1 MDDEELAFVDAAVTD
16 LAQMTAAEAVRRIE
30 SGEITSEMLVAACL
44 ERIAA
49 REETVQAW
57 AYLDRDFALA
67 QARRADAFRAANGFG
82 PPMLGVPVGI
92 KDIIDTEDMPTENG
106 SPVFAGRQPEA
117 DAAVVSLLKQAGA
130 VIMGKTVTAE
140 LAASH
145 PGKTRNPVN
154 PEHTPGGSSSGSAAA
169 VADGMVPLALGTQTA
184 GSVIRPA
191 AYCGI
196 VGFKPSFGLISRTG
210 ILSHSPALDTVGTFS
225 RSIEDAAL
233 LAECLTTYDPRD
245 RDMRP
250 RSRPRLSEI
259 ARQQPPITP
268 LLAYVKSP
276 VWDQADA
283 VTGEAFAELAEA
295 LGDACDEVELPGIF
309 AEGYA
314 WQRKIQLADMAKG
327 YGPLVDKAPGQVSD
341 AVKAGVKEGR
351 TISAVDYNVAR
362 EFQFILNGGLDE
374 IFDRYDAI
382 LTPATTGPALKGL
395 QSTGNPVFCALW
407 TYLGVPAVTLPL
419 LAVDGLPL
427 GVQLVGRRGDDA
439 RLLRTARWLV
449 ETASQ
454 LDG

>member
-1 MDDEELAFVDAAVTD
+1 MDAVVTD
-16 LAQMTAAEAVRRIE
+16 LAQMTAAEAARRIAA
-30 SGEITSEMLVAACL
+30 GEITSEMLVSACL
-44 ERIAA
+44 DRIAE

-57 AYLDRDFALA
+57 AYLDRDFALD
-67 QARRADAFRAANGFG
+67 QARRADAMRAAGVDSG
-82 PPMLGVPVGI
+82 PLHGVPVGI

-117 DAAVVSLLKQAGA
+117 DAAVVSMLKQAGA

-145 PGKTRNPVN
+145 PGKTRNPAN

-169 VADGMVPLALGTQTA
+169 VADGMVPLAIGTQTG

-196 VGFKPSFGLISRTG
+196 VGFKPSFGSISRTG

-233 LAECLTTYDPRD
+233 LAECLTAYDPRD

-250 RSRPRLSEI
+250 RSRPRLSET
-259 ARQQPPITP
+259 AGQTPPIAP

-283 VTGEAFAELAEA
+283 VTGEAFAELADA
-295 LGDACDEVELPGIF
+295 LEDACDEVELPGIF

-314 WQRKIQLADMAKG
+314 WQQKIQFADAAKG
-327 YGPLVDKAPGQVSD
+327 YGPLVDKAPDQLSDVLKQQV
-341 AVKAGVKEGR
+341 EQGR
-351 TISAVDYNVAR
+351 TITAVDYNVAR
-362 EFQFILNGGLDE
+362 EFQSILDGGLDE
-374 IFDRYDAI
+374 IFERYDAI
-382 LTPATTGPALKGL
+382 LTPATAGPAPKGL
-395 QSTGNPVFCALW
+395 QSTGSPIFCALW

-419 LAVDGLPL
+419 LSADGLPL
-427 GVQLVGRRGDDA
+427 GVQLVGRRGEDG
-439 RLLRTARWLV
+439 RLLRTARWLID
-449 ETASQ
+449 TISR

>member
-1 MDDEELAFVDAAVTD
+1 LAFVDAVVTD
-16 LAQMTAAEAVRRIE
+16 LVQMSAVDAARRIAT
-30 SGEITSEMLVAACL
+30 GEITSEILVTACL
-44 ERIAA
+44 DRIAE

-57 AYLDRDFALA
+57 AYLDRDFALE
-67 QARRADAFRAANGFG
+67 QARRADALRAVGGSTG
-82 PPMLGVPVGI
+82 PLHGVPVGI

-106 SPVFAGRQPEA
+106 SPVFAGRRPSA
-117 DAAVVSLLKQAGA
+117 DAAVVSALRDAGA
-130 VIMGKTVTAE
+130 IIMGKTVTAE

-191 AYCGI
+191 AYCGV

-225 RSIEDAAL
+225 RTLKDAAL
-233 LAECLTTYDPRD
+233 LAECLTGYDARD

-259 ARQQPPITP
+259 AGQAPPVTP
-268 LLAYVKSP
+268 ILAYVKSP

-283 VTGEAFAELAEA
+283 VTGEAFAELADA
-295 LGDACDEVELPGIF
+295 LGEACDEVELPGIF

-314 WQRKIQLADMAKG
+314 WQRKIQLADAAKG
-327 YGPLVDKAPGQVSD
+327 YGPLVDRAPDQMSGVLREQVE
-341 AVKAGVKEGR
+341 KGR
-351 TISAVDYNVAR
+351 AITAVDYNLAR
-362 EFQFILNGGLDE
+362 EFQSILNGGLDE
-374 IFDRYDAI
+374 IFERYDAI
-382 LTPATTGPALKGL
+382 LTPAAAGPAPKGL
-395 QSTGNPVFCALW
+395 QSTGSPIFCALW

-419 LAVDGLPL
+419 LTVDGLPL
-427 GVQLVGRRGDDA
+427 GVQLVGRRGDDG
-439 RLLRTARWLV
+439 RLLRTARWLIEAV
-449 ETASQ
+449 SVTGE
-454 LDG
+454 

>member
-1 MDDEELAFVDAAVTD
+1 MDAVVTD
-16 LAQMTAAEAVRRIE
+16 LAQMTAAEAVRHIAA
-30 SGEITSEMLVAACL
+30 GEITSEMLVAACL
-44 ERIAA
+44 DRIAA

-67 QARRADAFRAANGFG
+67 QARRADILREAGGFLG
-82 PPMLGVPVGI
+82 PLHGVPVGI

-117 DAAVVSLLKQAGA
+117 DAAVVSALKQAGA
-130 VIMGKTVTAE
+130 IIMGKTVTAE

-145 PGKTRNPVN
+145 PGKTRNPIN

-169 VADGMVPLALGTQTA
+169 VADGMVSLAIGTQTA

-191 AYCGI
+191 AYCGV

-210 ILSHSPALDTVGTFS
+210 ILSHSPALDTVGAFS
-225 RSIEDAAL
+225 RTIEDAAL
-233 LAECLTTYDPRD
+233 LGESLMAYDPRD
-245 RDMRP
+245 RDMRL
-250 RSRPRLSEI
+250 RSRPRLSEV
-259 ARQQPPITP
+259 AGQQPPIAP

-283 VTGEAFAELAEA
+283 VTGEAFAELADA

-314 WQRKIQLADMAKG
+314 WQRKIQYADMAKG
-327 YGPLVDKAPGQVSD
+327 YGPLVDKAPDQVS
-341 AVKAGVKEGR
+341 AAVKEGVAEGR
-351 TISAVDYNVAR
+351 KILATDYIVAR

-374 IFDRYDAI
+374 VFERYDAI
-382 LTPATTGPALKGL
+382 LTPSATGPAPKGL
-395 QSTGNPVFCALW
+395 QSTGNPIFCALW
-407 TYLGVPAVTLPL
+407 TYLGVPAVSLPL
-419 LAVDGLPL
+419 LTADGLPL

-449 ETASQ
+449 ETVSQ

>member
-1 MDDEELAFVDAAVTD
+1 MDAVVTELIQFS
-16 LAQMTAAEAVRRIE
+16 AAEAARRIAA
-30 SGEITSEMLVAACL
+30 GEITSEMLVAACL
-44 ERIAA
+44 DRIAA
-49 REETVQAW
+49 REESVQAW

-67 QARRADAFRAANGFG
+67 QARRADAMRAASDLSG
-82 PPMLGVPVGI
+82 PLHGVPVGI

-106 SPVFAGRQPEA
+106 SPAFAGRQPEA
-117 DAAVVSLLKQAGA
+117 DAAVVSALKQAGA
-130 VIMGKTVTAE
+130 IIMGKTVTAE

-145 PGKTRNPVN
+145 PGKTRNPIN

-169 VADGMVPLALGTQTA
+169 VADGMVPFAIGTQTA

-191 AYCGI
+191 SYCGV

-210 ILSHSPALDTVGTFS
+210 VLSHSPALDTVGTFS

-233 LAECLTTYDPRD
+233 LAECLMAYDPRD

-259 ARQQPPITP
+259 AGQRPPITP
-268 LLAYVKSP
+268 MLAYVKSP

-283 VTGEAFAELAEA
+283 VTHEAFGELADA
-295 LGDACDEVELPGIF
+295 LGEACDEVELPAIF

-314 WQRKIQLADMAKG
+314 WQRKIQYADMAKG
-327 YGPLVDKAPGQVSD
+327 YGPLVDRAPDQISD
-341 AVKAGVKEGR
+341 AVKQGVAEGR
-351 TISAVDYNVAR
+351 KVLATEYNVAR

-374 IFDRYDAI
+374 IFERYDAI
-382 LTPATTGPALKGL
+382 LTPSAAGPAPKGL
-395 QSTGNPVFCALW
+395 QSTGSPIFCALW

-419 LAVDGLPL
+419 LAADGLPL

-439 RLLRTARWLV
+439 RLLRTARWLA
-449 ETASQ
+449 ETVSK
-454 LDG
+454 LDE